1 MKTEGHAMSKMS
13 RLITLAILFTLS
25 GLLPIPASAGAAP
38 NGAPGS
44 VFYLSLGTSLSV
56 GIQPNSAGQ
65 DRRTQE
71 GYANQLYT
79 ALSSRIPGLQ
89 LVKLGCLGETTVTM
103 ISGGVC
109 QYEGGSQLADAV
121 TFLQDHAG
129 SVALVTIEMGANDI
143 EPCGSLSGID
153 QACVA
158 QAFANVGRNLPYIVS
173 VLRTAAGPNTPIVGM
188 NYYNP
193 FVAAWF
199 EDPALA
205 RSSALG
211 LGFFNALL
219 GGVYSAFAIP
229 VADVAA
235 AFDSADFTL
244 VPGVGVPRNVLLVCQ
259 WTWMCAPPPVGPNI
273 HANPE
278 GYGVIAGAFLAVL
291 P

>member
-1 MKTEGHAMSKMS
+1 MSKTG
-13 RLITLAILFTLS
+13 RLTTLVILFVLS
-25 GLLPIPASAGAAP
+25 GLLAITAPAGAGP
-38 NGAPGS
+38 NDGS

-71 GYANQLYT
+71 GYANQLYA
-79 ALSSRIPGLQ
+79 ALSGRSPQLQ
-89 LVKLGCLGETTVTM
+89 LVKLGCPGETTVTM
-103 ISGGVC
+103 IAGGVC

-121 TFLQDHAG
+121 TFLQDHPG
-129 SVALVTIEMGANDI
+129 SVALVTIDMGAVDI
-143 EPCGSLSGID
+143 ERCGSLSGID
-153 QACVA
+153 QACVER
-158 QAFANVGRNLPYIVS
+158 AFRNVGGNLPYIVS
-173 VLRTAAGPNTPIVGM
+173 VLQNAAGHNTPIVAM

-193 FVAAWF
+193 FLAAWF

-205 RSSALG
+205 QSSAVG

-219 GGVYSAFAIP
+219 GGVYGAFAIP

-235 AFDSADFTL
+235 AFDSADFKL
-244 VPGVGVPRNVLLVCQ
+244 VPGVGIPRNVLLVCQ

-273 HANPE
+273 HANSE